1 MNRTTSSF
9 LRGEALPL
17 ALYLPLLAMAAGCG
31 APVTVLRVDPRTV
44 HRELTRN
51 VLSADVVSGA
61 TRTVLGEWDLV
72 ERFGDSPEEAL
83 AQLHKAVTG
92 GGGGADEIFALAE
105 LSFAH
110 AEDVESRSYYLA
122 SAVYAWAFLFPNGCA
137 PPPDPFDPRLRT
149 AADLYNRG
157 ITSGFATADGA
168 NVELRSGTYALPF
181 GELVVELD
189 GAGLRWGDRK
199 LVDFVP
205 VAELQVRGLRER
217 YRRTGIGAPLAANT
231 VSSVPGQSFRDFVGK
246 AAKVPVTAL
255 LRIEDA
261 RRRLAGSR
269 LNARLEIYDAY
280 DAHTVKIDGRD
291 IPLEVEPTACLAY
304 TLSESR
310 VWDWELKGFFE
321 GDFLK
326 GFLVGKPEDGR
337 LANLLFV
344 HPYRTGRIP
353 VVLVHGTASSP
364 GRWAD
369 MLNTLENDPEIRDR
383 YQFWFFFY
391 DTGKPIIFS
400 ADSLRSSLENVI
412 QGLDPEGRDPALRQI
427 VIIGHSQG
435 GLLAKM
441 TAVETGNRLWEEMTA
456 MSLDDMLLRKN
467 TRDLLRRSFFLSPL
481 PCVARVVFM
490 ATPHRGSYL
499 AGSWF
504 AQQIAG
510 LIRLPTRL
518 VDVSAELLT
527 GNPGAIPLTAAGGL
541 LSSVH
546 NMTPGSPFVK
556 GLASLGLAPGVA
568 VHSVVAVDGHGPP
581 EDGDDGV
588 VQYTSAHLETTD
600 SELVVRTGHSVQA
613 HPLAI
618 AEVRRILR
626 LHAAAIRAETPSPA
640 KEEESPR
647 PEDIIE
653 QAGGREAPR

>member
-1 MNRTTSSF
+1 MSSPR
-9 LRGEALPL
+9 RGEAPRL
-17 ALYLPLLAMAAGCG
+17 ALSLAVLAAVTGCG
-31 APVTVLRVDPRTV
+31 TPVTVRRVDPRTV

-51 VLSADVVSGA
+51 VLSAAVLSGA

-72 ERFGDSPEEAL
+72 ERFEDAPEEAL
-83 AQLHKAVTG
+83 AELHALVSA
-92 GGGGADEIFALAE
+92 GGARADEVFALAE

-110 AEDVESRSYYLA
+110 AEDVGSRAHYLA
-122 SAVYAWAFLFPNGCA
+122 AAVYAWAFLFPNGA
-137 PPPDPFDPRLRT
+137 ASPPDPFDPRLRT

-157 ITSGFATADGA
+157 ITSGLASEDGEE
-168 NVELRSGTYALPF
+168 VDLRSGTHALPF

-189 GAGLRWGDRK
+189 EAGLRWGDRK

-205 VAELQVRGLRER
+205 VAELEVRGLRER
-217 YRRTGIGAPLAANT
+217 YRRTGIGAPLAAHT
-231 VSSVPGQSFRDFVGK
+231 ISAVPGQGFRDFVGK
-246 AAKVPVTAL
+246 TAKVPVTAL

-261 RRRLAGSR
+261 RRRLATGR
-269 LNARLEIYDAY
+269 LHARLEIYDAY
-280 DAHTVKIDGRD
+280 DARAVTIEGREV
-291 IPLEVEPTACLAY
+291 PLEVEPTACLAY
-304 TLSESR
+304 TLSDSN
-310 VWDWELKGFFE
+310 VWEWELKGFFA

-326 GFLVGKPEDGR
+326 GFFVGNPDDGR

-344 HPYRTGRIP
+344 HPYRPGRIP

-369 MLNTLENDPEIRDR
+369 MLNTLENDPEIRGR

-391 DTGKPIIFS
+391 DTGKPVVFS
-400 ADSLRSSLENVI
+400 ADTLRSSLENVI
-412 QGLDPEGRDPALRQI
+412 AGLDPEGRDPALRRM

-441 TAVETGNRLWEEMTA
+441 TAVETGDRLWREMTSK
-456 MSLDDMLLRKN
+456 SLDDMLLRKN
-467 TRDLLRRSFFLSPL
+467 TRDLLRKSFFVSPL
-481 PCVARVVFM
+481 PCVARVVFL

-499 AGSWF
+499 AGSWI
-504 AQQIAG
+504 AHQVAG
-510 LIRLPTRL
+510 LVTLPARL

-556 GLASLGLAPGVA
+556 GLASLSLAPGVA
-568 VHSVVAVDGHGPP
+568 KHSIVAIDEDGPP

-588 VQYTSAHLETTD
+588 VEYSSAHLEETD
-600 SELVVRTGHSVQA
+600 SEILVRSGHSVQS

-626 LHAAAIRAETPSPA
+626 LHAAGHDGEKKSPA
-640 KEEESPR
+640 REEEGPPP
-647 PEDIIE
+647 PEEVIE
-653 QAGGREAPR
+653 RAVGGGATP